1 MPNIENAGQEAKP
14 LSKFTISYG
23 LSLAL
28 CSVVNALLVVVK
40 EKNPAV
46 AAYMKNITG
55 HHWVTHSAFV
65 VLLFVLCGWLFALP
79 NRGNGFPLSANRLI
93 AIVVSGVVLGG
104 LIIMGFYLVA
114 D

>member
-1 MPNIENAGQEAKP
+1 MEEAP
-14 LSKFTISYG
+14 LSKFTVAYG

-40 EKNPAV
+40 EKLPAV
-46 AAYMKNITG
+46 AAAMQKITG

-65 VLLFVLCGWLFALP
+65 ILLFLLAGWLFALP
-79 NRGNGFPLSANRLI
+79 NGGRGLQLTPNRLLG
-93 AIVVSGVVLGG
+93 IVAAGVAAGG
-104 LIIMGFYLVA
+104 LIIMGFYALA

>member
-1 MPNIENAGQEAKP
+1 MEANS
-14 LSKFTISYG
+14 LSKYTVSFG

-40 EKNPAV
+40 EKSPSV
-46 AAYMKNITG
+46 AASMQKITG
-55 HHWVTHSAFV
+55 HHWVTHSAFI
-65 VLLFVLCGWLFALP
+65 VLLFVLCGWLFTLP
-79 NRGNGFPLSANRLI
+79 NGGRGPQLTAAKLI
-93 AIVVSGVVLGG
+93 RIVAAGVVLGG